1 LNSVKIQ
8 IQGYLVLSLSLVSFL
23 IGTGVSDSSKVF
35 PSDLAAGIIGDGVF
49 PKSQIPLGRIG
60 TEEDMAGCILFLTSR
75 AGAYCTGSVVILDGG
90 RLSMVPAT
98 Y

>member
-1 LNSVKIQ
+1 MSRNFQLHER
-8 IQGYLVLSLSLVSFL
+8 LSLTPIS
-23 IGTGVSDSSKVF
+23 TVF

-49 PKSQIPLGRIG
+49 PKSKIPAERSG

-75 AGAYCTGSVVILDGG
+75 AGAYCSGNVLVVDGG
-90 RLSMVPAT
+90 RLSLMPST

>member
-1 LNSVKIQ
+1 LTILNLTRI
-8 IQGYLVLSLSLVSFL
+8 
-23 IGTGVSDSSKVF
+23 VF
-35 PSDLAAGIIGDGVF
+35 PSELAAGIIGDGVF
-49 PKSQIPLGRIG
+49 SRAQIPLERVG

-75 AGAYCTGSVVILDGG
+75 AGAYLTGNVMLIDGG

>member
-1 LNSVKIQ
+1 LTFVGPG
-8 IQGYLVLSLSLVSFL
+8 IQGYPVLNLTLVSFL
-23 IGTGVSDSSKVF
+23 IRSGVSDLSKVF
-35 PSDLAAGIIGDGVF
+35 PSELAAGIIGNGVF
-49 PKSQIPLGRIG
+49 PNSQIPLERVG

-75 AGAYCTGSVVILDGG
+75 AGAYCTGNVVILDGG